1 MSEIQFNAQFDSQMR
16 ATWGWRGVL
25 GFISP
30 AVTLS
35 IGAEYA
41 YRFGLLGVGMMEVTL
56 GLVHATDDNLGKVL
70 PGLDSAAKIL
80 ADQGANFIYLGG
92 PPATLVEGVDHN
104 LQIKTRLEEITKLPS
119 TTALLATIDA
129 FHSLGTKKLIV
140 VEPGSSDG
148 QDIWAIRM
156 KKYFEDNGF
165 KVVNTKSARSKTT
178 TLGKAKL
185 PMNLTYDLAKEALH
199 ETPEA
204 EGIYIACGVWG
215 GPPVVQ
221 CLEAEFGKPV
231 VFDDT
236 QCYWAGL
243 KALNIRLPVKGLGK
257 LFETL

>member
-1 MSEIQFNAQFDSQMR
+1 
-16 ATWGWRGVL
+16 
-25 GFISP
+25 
-30 AVTLS
+30 
-35 IGAEYA
+35 
-41 YRFGLLGVGMMEVTL
+41 MMETTL
-56 GLVHATDDNLGKVL
+56 GLVYATDENVGKIL
-70 PGLDSAAKIL
+70 PGLENAAKIL

-129 FHSLGTKKLIV
+129 FHSLGTKKLII

-148 QDIWAIRM
+148 RDIWAIRM
-156 KKYFEDNGF
+156 KKYFEDNDF

-185 PMNLTYDLAKEALH
+185 PMNLTYDLAKEALQ

-204 EGIYIACGVWG
+204 DGIYIACGIWG

-221 CLEAEFGKPV
+221 CLEAEFSKPV

-236 QCYWAGL
+236 QCYWAGM

>member
-1 MSEIQFNAQFDSQMR
+1 MSDTQFNTQFDSQMR

-35 IGAEYA
+35 FGSEYA
-41 YRFGLLGVGMMEVTL
+41 YRFGLLGVGMMETTL
-56 GLVHATDDNLGKVL
+56 GLVYATDENAGKVL
-70 PGLDSAAKIL
+70 PGLESAAKTL
-80 ADQGANFIYLGG
+80 ADQGANFVCLGG
-92 PPATLVEGVDHN
+92 PPVTLVDGVDHN
-104 LQIKTRLEEITKLPS
+104 LLLKKRLEEITKVPT
-119 TTALLATIDA
+119 TTALLATNDA
-129 FHSLGTKKLIV
+129 LHSLGAKKIII

-148 QDIWAIRM
+148 QDIWAKRM

-185 PMNLTYDLAKEALH
+185 PMDLPYNLAKEAIQ

-204 EGIYIACGVWG
+204 DAIYMACGVWG
-215 GPPVVQ
+215 GAPVVQ
-221 CLEAEFGKPV
+221 RLEAEFGKPV

-243 KALNIRLPVKGLGK
+243 KALNIKLPVKGLGK